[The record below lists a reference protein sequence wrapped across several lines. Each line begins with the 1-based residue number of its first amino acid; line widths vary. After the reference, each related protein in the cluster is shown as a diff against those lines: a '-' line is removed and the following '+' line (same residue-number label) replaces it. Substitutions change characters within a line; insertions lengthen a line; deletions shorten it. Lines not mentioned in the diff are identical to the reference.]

1 LKVYSFSITILNE
14 YTFNTLKIIFSSERI
29 FRFNQNEK
37 IFIRAA
43 SIQIFLANG
52 RRRQESGT
60 SIYSDVTQVSRISM
74 VSKVLIAE
82 VFNFSYSKFY
92 KVSRRQQNPTVAI
105 SPMIPVRIL
114 CLVNILLE
122 DADYL

>member
-60 SIYSDVTQVSRISM
+60 SIYSDVTQVSRIS
-74 VSKVLIAE
+74 KVLIAE

>member
-1 LKVYSFSITILNE
+1 
-14 YTFNTLKIIFSSERI
+14 
-29 FRFNQNEK
+29 
-37 IFIRAA
+37 
-43 SIQIFLANG
+43 
-52 RRRQESGT
+52 
-60 SIYSDVTQVSRISM
+60 M

-82 VFNFSYSKFY
+82 VFNFSYSKFH
-92 KVSRRQQNPTVAI
+92 KVSHRQHNPTVAI